1 MSQRLTGE
9 FTPKYIIPFRYN
21 REKAESA
28 KEVVKDVVSKGI
40 DAAKDVVKA
49 VPLPGRER

>member
-1 MSQRLTGE
+1 MYKAE
-9 FTPKYIIPFRYN
+9 IA
-21 REKAESA
+21 REKAEKA
-28 KEVVKDVVSKGI
+28 KELARDVVSKGI